1 MYYGCEDGRG
11 FYWSSS
17 LQALCDTP
25 IAGITGGVCLHGF
38 FMKDDLWVN
47 TLESALRHD
56 RRGRASPRYE
66 LCRSNPCANPSYSSD
81 DIPIY
86 VPAEPTKHVL
96 NNFPKKSLPCH
107 ITQNDVS

>member
-1 MYYGCEDGRG
+1 MKKCTTAVKMVEG
-11 FYWSSS
+11 FIGVHLRKLCVILRSR
-17 LQALCDTP
+17 ALLAAC
-25 IAGITGGVCLHGF
+25 V

-66 LCRSNPCANPSYSSD
+66 LCRSNPCAKPSYSSD